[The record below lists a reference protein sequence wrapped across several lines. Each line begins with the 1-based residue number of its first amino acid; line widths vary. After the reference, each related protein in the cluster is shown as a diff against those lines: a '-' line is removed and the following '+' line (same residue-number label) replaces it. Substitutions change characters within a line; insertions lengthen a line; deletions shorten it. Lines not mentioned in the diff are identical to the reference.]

1 MPVQTSTPATVT
13 QRVARL
19 RKSNLSYRDAE
30 RWCDRAARQRSRTD
44 VDVKRK
50 ETAARKTL
58 RLDEDV
64 QHVERS
70 RDRAARQRSRS
81 NIEVRRKE
89 NSTRQS
95 DRALARHC
103 TSIQELISLFH
114 TAVSHGPTYVCSSC
128 DQLFYKHSLHPTVY
142 LRSLNMSQ
150 VQPVLLG
157 TVSHDGIEYVCQTC
171 YKYRN
176 GLWPMQ
182 YVFLIRSSAGCKKYV
197 TRRSRVTYFLPPAR
211 ERIKNTYCMGQRPFL
226 FLLLIYLRFL
236 AIFYAKY

>member
-19 RKSNLSYRDAE
+19 RKSNLSHRDAE

-50 ETAARKTL
+50 ETSARKTS

-70 RDRAARQRSRS
+70 RDRARQRSRS

-95 DRALARHC
+95 DRVLARHC
-103 TSIQELISLFH
+103 TSIQELIFSFH

-128 DQLFYKHSLHPTVY
+128 NQLFYKHSLHPTVY
-142 LRSLNMSQ
+142 LRSLNLSQ

-171 YKYRN
+171 YKYLR
-176 GLWPMQ
+176 Q
-182 YVFLIRSSAGCKKYV
+182 DRI
-197 TRRSRVTYFLPPAR
+197 PPLSNVD
-211 ERIKNTYCMGQRPFL
+211 IQ
-226 FLLLIYLRFL
+226 
-236 AIFYAKY
+236 